1 MYSYT
6 CDTKVDK
13 RLSEFGETSMC
24 SGKNDPCCN
33 LWAVPEYEASVTV
46 RQSQNSTSL
55 VGLFDSGRGCS
66 HVETEGI
73 WVFFNVLNL
82 M

>member
-13 RLSEFGETSMC
+13 SLSEFGETNSMY
-24 SGKNDPCCN
+24 CCN

-73 WVFFNVLNL
+73 WDFF
-82 M
+82 